1 MITPGTEVVLYI
13 QNKKIPTT
21 IFFSAKIREFEKIF
35 PKEIKLIEYEKQ
47 NKVEDLEKEKNNS
60 LQLLEDQKKIA

>member
-1 MITPGTEVVLYI
+1 MDAKFMITPGTEVVLYI

-47 NKVEDLEKEKNNS
+47 KQSWRFGER
-60 LQLLEDQKKIA
+60 KK

>member
-21 IFFSAKIREFEKIF
+21 IFFSAKIREVEKIF

-47 NKVEDLEKEKNNS
+47 KQS
-60 LQLLEDQKKIA
+60 

>member
-35 PKEIKLIEYEKQ
+35 PFPKEIKLIEYEKQ
-47 NKVEDLEKEKNNS
+47 KQS
-60 LQLLEDQKKIA
+60 